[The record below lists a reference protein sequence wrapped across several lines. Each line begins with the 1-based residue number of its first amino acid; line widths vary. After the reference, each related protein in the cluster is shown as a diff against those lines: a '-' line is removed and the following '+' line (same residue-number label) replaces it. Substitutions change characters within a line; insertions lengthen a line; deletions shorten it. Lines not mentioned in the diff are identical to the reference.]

1 MNPTIQPEPTVGT
14 ETSARLSPVPI
25 RNSVRRQ
32 NRVAAALACG
42 LAAGLLGALEARAQ
56 NGEPLAN
63 EYRLTLFPYHRIS
76 EELTGFGY
84 LGYVNNPDKDYQT
97 GYLGYGANYSLSES
111 VQLWGGLIGTFTDN
125 EHSADKLELRPFIGP
140 KFFLPNDWKWN
151 IYNFTRYEHRSIQDL
166 DTHDWTGIHRLRSR
180 FGVELPLTSREKA
193 WQPKTWYALADV
205 EPFYRFDKDTI
216 DPLRVR
222 GGIACIVSSRV
233 RVEFIYHAQFT
244 RPAGSSGLQYTDNI
258 FRLNIKIAL
267 NKGIIQRVFDGG
279 DADD

>member
-1 MNPTIQPEPTVGT
+1 MKPILKQT
-14 ETSARLSPVPI
+14 RL
-25 RNSVRRQ
+25 
-32 NRVAAALACG
+32 AAALACG
-42 LAAGLLGALEARAQ
+42 LAAGLMCGLNASAQ
-56 NGEPLAN
+56 NDEPLGN

-76 EELTGFGY
+76 DQATGFGY

-97 GYLGYGANYSLSES
+97 GYLGWGVNYSLSKS
-111 VQLWGGLIGTFTDN
+111 VQLWGGLIATYTGN

-151 IYNFTRYEHRSIQDL
+151 IYNFTRYEYRSIQDR

-180 FGVELPLTSREKA
+180 FGVEFPLTSREKA

-205 EPFYRFDKDTI
+205 EPFYRFDRGTI
-216 DPLRVR
+216 DPFRVR
-222 GGIACIVSSRV
+222 GGLAYILSNRIRM
-233 RVEFIYHAQFT
+233 EFIYHAQFT
-244 RPAGSSGLQYTDNI
+244 RPAGSSGLEFTDNI

-267 NKGIIQRVFDGG
+267 NKGLMQRVFDGG